1 MMRGTPPL
9 FLVLRFVAA
18 MVFAGLGLS
27 QAAAVPVPAVEEVRV
42 QSHGGFTRIVLE
54 TNAPIEPNLFTMGGP
69 NRLVI
74 DLPELVWKIPRQRGA
89 VDSALIRN
97 YSFGLF
103 QPGVSRLVLELS
115 GPTRVLGRKLLRYG
129 PVFKYEID
137 LENLPQTRPS
147 PVLSRSASMVIGTSG
162 GGLPR
167 AATVDAV
174 AKTAFAERRFDPE
187 TAEFDRLAD
196 ALAAVLPSV
205 PNDAQNE
212 QIATPIAVEA
222 IEPSDP
228 VIVAGLSPE
237 AMRGDAAV
245 ARERAPDAPAAKPED
260 PVNADPAPAKKIKR
274 KPLRV
279 VLDPGHGG
287 RDPGT
292 GTVAGVSEK
301 DINLAFA
308 KVLAELLEEDERYE
322 VFLTRTVDKRVKLPD
337 RVAFARRKN
346 ADLFISIHADWNNNA
361 FAKGATAYTL
371 SEEAS
376 VEALDTIATKR
387 EEAGTIAGVDLA
399 AQREDVAR
407 LLVDLAR
414 RDTQARSVKFAELV
428 IKEVAKETPVL
439 RRPLRRDSFH
449 VLKAPD
455 MPSVLLELGFLSNK
469 TDRELLQSPAWRLK
483 TAEAVK
489 RAVDAFRRA
498 TGARDF
504 ANR

>member
-1 MMRGTPPL
+1 MMCGPSPL
-9 FLVLRFVAA
+9 SVFLRIVTTVVVMTLGLPQTVAA
-18 MVFAGLGLS
+18 S
-27 QAAAVPVPAVEEVRV
+27 VPAVEEVRV
-42 QSHGGFTRIVLE
+42 QSHNGFTRIVLE
-54 TNAPIEPNLFTMGGP
+54 TNAPIEPNLFTMGRP

-74 DLPELVWKIPRQRGA
+74 DLPELVWKIPRQRGR
-89 VDSALIRN
+89 VDSALVRN

-115 GPTRVLGRKLLRYG
+115 GPTQVLGRKLLRYG

-137 LENLPQTRPS
+137 LENLPPTSLNRPI
-147 PVLSRSASMVIGTSG
+147 PMVVSTSG
-162 GGLPR
+162 RGLPS
-167 AATVDAV
+167 AAIVDARTKSAFEEHQFDPGTADFKRLDDAISEIAPGADVERDDPMVGTDPAQTTPIVTASLSPEVIRGDSPETDVTVDT
-174 AKTAFAERRFDPE
+174 KPE
-187 TAEFDRLAD
+187 TATDE
-196 ALAAVLPSV
+196 
-205 PNDAQNE
+205 
-212 QIATPIAVEA
+212 
-222 IEPSDP
+222 
-228 VIVAGLSPE
+228 
-237 AMRGDAAV
+237 
-245 ARERAPDAPAAKPED
+245 
-260 PVNADPAPAKKIKR
+260 PAPEEKAKVKPQR
-274 KPLRV
+274 PPLRV

-292 GTVAGVSEK
+292 GTVEGVSEK

-308 KVLAELLEEDERYE
+308 KILAELLEGDERYE
-322 VFLTRTVDKRVKLPD
+322 VFLTRTEDKRVKLPD

-346 ADLFISIHADWNNNA
+346 ADLFISIHADWNMNKL
-361 FAKGATAYTL
+361 AKGATAYTL

-376 VEALDTIATKR
+376 VEALEEITTER

-414 RDTQARSVKFAELV
+414 RDTQARSMKFAELV
-428 IKEVAKETPVL
+428 IEEVAKETPVL

-469 TDRELLQSPAWRLK
+469 ADRELLQSPAWRLK

-489 RAVDAFRRA
+489 RAIDAFRLA